1 MKLKYLLL
9 GASLFASSLM
19 AEVTTITP
27 YAGTIDYSAK
37 SSKDKAS
44 LMGVHY
50 TVGTLDYLIE
60 ADYSHFNASYNDSTS
75 DDLKQDDFTLVYGK
89 YYTDYMFRLGAHY
102 INTNDDQL
110 NNGIIFISTLG
121 GYKYLSYDKLSYG
134 VEGYYSYYKKGHDEN
149 YGEEK
154 KIHILQ
160 ISPYFSYYKSI
171 NSNMGNTFAVKT
183 NYQIAYDYD
192 DDKYFSYE
200 VSDTLFY
207 KDFFATLKAYGGE
220 MRTGVKDSGMT
231 IYNTLDLMKKGF
243 DIKLGYTLN
252 KNTTLSIS
260 YGENTYSEFNTD
272 LFQMSSTDITS
283 KVTTF
288 SLNYSF

>member
-1 MKLKYLLL
+1 
-9 GASLFASSLM
+9 
-19 AEVTTITP
+19 
-27 YAGTIDYSAK
+27 
-37 SSKDKAS
+37 
-44 LMGVHY
+44 
-50 TVGTLDYLIE
+50 
-60 ADYSHFNASYNDSTS
+60 
-75 DDLKQDDFTLVYGK
+75 
-89 YYTDYMFRLGAHY
+89 
-102 INTNDDQL
+102 
-110 NNGIIFISTLG
+110 
-121 GYKYLSYDKLSYG
+121 
-134 VEGYYSYYKKGHDEN
+134 
-149 YGEEK
+149 
-154 KIHILQ
+154 
-160 ISPYFSYYKSI
+160 
-171 NSNMGNTFAVKT
+171 MGNTFAVKT